1 MTKSELDLALR
12 VRQLEGEIIERAH
25 YQQLRWSAPANPPPH
40 SPVHSVELAVL
51 VECESGRRFR
61 FGWADELGLHHGHG
75 ISFAEVRVFD
85 RDAGPLTEV
94 AWPRRRVI
102 GASVLWRNIYDS
114 LRGSFSGLVGIGG
127 DHLRRQ
133 DYPQSIQL
141 DLDGGEQIFVSA
153 ARLTEDGARGFT
165 NHLLIL
171 FSRGELE
178 RLGL

>member
-1 MTKSELDLALR
+1 MKTELDLELR
-12 VRQLEGEIIERAH
+12 VRQLEGETIARVH
-25 YQQLRWSAPANPPPH
+25 YQQLRWSAPGAWEATP
-40 SPVHSVELAVL
+40 HSVELAVF

-75 ISFAEVRVFD
+75 IALSEVRVLD

-94 AWPRRRVI
+94 TWPRRRI
-102 GASVLWRNIYDS
+102 TGASVLWRNIYDS
-114 LRGSFSGLVGIGG
+114 MRGGFLVGIGG

-141 DLDGGEQIFVSA
+141 DLDGEPIFVSA
-153 ARLTEDGARGFT
+153 ARLTDEGAQGFT
-165 NHLLIL
+165 NHLLVL